1 VPKGRTILI
10 SPYVTHHDP
19 RWFDAPDAFKPERW
33 LGDLE
38 KRLPKFAY
46 YPFGGGPRICIGNG
60 FALMETRL
68 LLATI
73 AQRRRLAL
81 APGHR
86 VELGPLVT
94 LRPRGGMPMVV
105 QSN

>member
-1 VPKGRTILI
+1 VN
-10 SPYVTHHDP
+10 S
-19 RWFDAPDAFKPERW
+19 
-33 LGDLE
+33 LE

-60 FALMETRL
+60 FATMETRL

-86 VELGPLVT
+86 VELDPLVT

-105 QSN
+105 QA